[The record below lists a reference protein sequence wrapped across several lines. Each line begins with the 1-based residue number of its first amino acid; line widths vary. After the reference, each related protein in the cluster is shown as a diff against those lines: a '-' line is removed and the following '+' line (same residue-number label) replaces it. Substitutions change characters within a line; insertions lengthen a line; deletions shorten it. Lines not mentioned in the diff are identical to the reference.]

1 MLYVGPMTK
10 EDLGVDDRLLESAAK
25 CLDAESVRALG
36 TIELT
41 GAVKSRLELLA
52 KKANEGQLRKR
63 RANTTGSSN

>member
-10 EDLGVDDRLLESAAK
+10 EDLGVDDSLLESAAK